1 MKKFLIFLIVL
12 AILALFMKVTV
23 PAPEKHHDI
32 AKVKL
37 NELFKDK
44 ASSWKGFVELVEGDR
59 MEEHMYAEFIVKG
72 LKIKDYFVCNAA
84 HSFVDA
90 RFQVCFTPLEAV
102 LFAFPS
108 RYLFAIG
115 HRVVFSL
122 GGWSPRIRTEFHV
135 LRPTRDAGGP
145 GRDFG

>member
-72 LKIKDYFVCNAA
+72 LKIKDYFVCNAGFLKYKGEEYMLTLGMFG
-84 HSFVDA
+84 HVFVMTDYIDEMQKA
-90 RFQVCFTPLEAV
+90 NEKLEE
-102 LFAFPS
+102 LKKK
-108 RYLFAIG
+108 L
-115 HRVVFSL
+115 
-122 GGWSPRIRTEFHV
+122 
-135 LRPTRDAGGP
+135 D
-145 GRDFG
+145 

>member
-72 LKIKDYFVCNAA
+72 LKIKDYFVCNAGFLKYKGEEYMLTLGMFN
-84 HSFVDA
+84 HVFVMTDYKDEIEKVNETVEEIKEK
-90 RFQVCFTPLEAV
+90 F
-102 LFAFPS
+102 
-108 RYLFAIG
+108 
-115 HRVVFSL
+115 
-122 GGWSPRIRTEFHV
+122 
-135 LRPTRDAGGP
+135 D
-145 GRDFG
+145 